1 MQIEK
6 LHREAVR
13 STRRVEDFVYLSA
26 EELRKVVGG
35 GNAVVDDVDPE
46 TCAIHFYYPSD
57 TVD

>member
-1 MQIEK
+1 MKIEK
-6 LHREAVR
+6 LRRKAVR
-13 STRRVEDFVYLSA
+13 STRKVEDFVYLSA

-35 GNAVVDDVDPE
+35 GNGVVEEVDPE

>member
-1 MQIEK
+1 MNIEK
-6 LHREAVR
+6 LQRETVR
-13 STRRVEDFVYLSA
+13 STRKIEDFVYLSP

-35 GNAVVDDVDPE
+35 GNAVFDDVDPE